1 MSAASARN
9 IMYAWMCQSL
19 IKLPYQNGCTVGCN
33 EHEEVGEKEGKDGNL
48 ENSETLW
55 KEMLPSNN
63 ISFEKCDSAIS
74 DNWSDGG

>member
-1 MSAASARN
+1 
-9 IMYAWMCQSL
+9 MYQSL
-19 IKLPYQNGCTVGCN
+19 SKLPYQNGCTVGCN

-55 KEMLPSNN
+55 KNGKRSRSLFSAAM
-63 ISFEKCDSAIS
+63 KKWDYAIS